1 MAVNLSSLAGAG
13 QQFFDNN
20 GVPLSGG
27 KLFSYAAGTTTPQT
41 TYTSITG
48 VTAHSNPIILN
59 SAGRVPTGEI
69 WLTAGSNYKFVLTTS
84 VDVLIATWDNITG
97 INGTGITSNA
107 INVEYDPPFTGAVS
121 TNVELKLS
129 EIPSINDFGGVGDGV
144 FNNSPALTAVDNSGL
159 NVIIIPEGTYRLATA
174 SATPTNL
181 LGFGGEFQQD
191 VGTFFPKQLLDFGSY
206 DYTYSLRTF
215 RAADYTATPVENY
228 TTIPEGSNFRYRLV
242 NFAGYQEKDT
252 AGNYSGSNPPGLI
265 PPGQTRLARTGI
277 FQNYQEGSHSGFG
290 DCYNTFWSMAT
301 YQHPDSN
308 LNTFW
313 SGQNSGGMA
322 GGQCNALTDKVN
334 LYGVGDV
341 VLDDNGNEDVSM
353 LGHVTFLYYSGTES
367 GTYEIPRFGQL
378 IQSAGTNY
386 VDALYIG
393 RGRAYVGADY
403 SGATITG
410 AAIALAQNQ
419 KIAWGATP
427 VSTATGKFST
437 QSVNT
442 TFTDFDGTYLTDT
455 VAGVEILRRSN
466 TRVEIDSGVNSSDIL
481 RVYGLSATSFV
492 NLGQFNNI
500 SIISATSS
508 AFDSTSLTF
517 RTANTGT
524 EFDALTIS
532 GDRNVYPGT
541 DNTQSLGISSVRW
554 LDVYATSL
562 RPGAGTVIWT
572 SGIGSPESVVT
583 AVVGSMYT
591 RTDGGAGTTLYVKE
605 TGSGNTGWVAK

>member
-13 QQFFDNN
+13 QQFFDND
-20 GVPLSGG
+20 GVPLTGG

-48 VTAHSNPIILN
+48 LTAHSNPIILD
-59 SAGRVPTGEI
+59 SAGRVPGGEI

-84 VDVLIATWDNITG
+84 LNVLIATWDNITG

-107 INVEYDPPFTGAVS
+107 TNVEYDPPFIGSVS

-129 EIPSINDFGGVGDGV
+129 EIPSINDFGGVGNGSTS
-144 FNNSPALTAVDNSGL
+144 NNAALTAADNSGL
-159 NVIIIPEGTYRLATA
+159 NVIIIPEGTYRLASA
-174 SATPTNL
+174 SAPAVNL
-181 LGFGGEFQQD
+181 LGFGGIFQQD

-206 DYTYSLRTF
+206 KYTYSQRTF
-215 RAADYTATPVENY
+215 LAADYTATPVENY
-228 TTIPEGSNFRYRLV
+228 TEIPEGSNFRFRLV

-252 AGNYSGSNPPGLI
+252 AGKYSGSNPPGLI

-277 FQNYQEGSHSGFG
+277 FQTYLLGSHSGFG
-290 DCYNTFWSMAT
+290 DCYNMFWAMAAS
-301 YQHPDSN
+301 QHPDSN

-313 SGQNSGGMA
+313 AGQNSAGMA

-334 LYGVGDV
+334 LYGIGDV
-341 VLDDNGNEDVSM
+341 VLDDNSNEDVSM
-353 LGHVTFLYYSGTES
+353 LGHVTFLNYNGTES
-367 GTYEIPRFGQL
+367 GTYDIPRFGQL
-378 IQSAGTNY
+378 IQSSGTKY
-386 VDALYIG
+386 IDALYIG
-393 RGRAYVGADY
+393 RGRTYVAADY

-410 AAIALAQNQ
+410 AAIALAQDQ

-442 TFTDFDGTYLTDT
+442 TYTAFNGSFLTDT
-455 VAGVEILRRSN
+455 VAGVDILKRNSARIEINPS
-466 TRVEIDSGVNSSDIL
+466 VNSPDTL
-481 RVYGLSATSFV
+481 RIYGSSATTFFQA
-492 NLGQFNNI
+492 GQFNDTTL
-500 SIISATSS
+500 ISAG
-508 AFDSTSLTF
+508 STATDNTTLSF
-517 RTANTGT
+517 RTANAGV
-524 EFDALTIS
+524 ENIVLS
-532 GDRNVYPGT
+532 LNNVGNATPGT
-541 DNTQSLGISSVRW
+541 DNAQTLGSAAARW
-554 LDVYATSL
+554 SEIYGTSL
-562 RPGAGTVIWT
+562 KPGAGTVIWT
-572 SGIGSPESVVT
+572 SGAGSPEGVVS

>member
-84 VDVLIATWDNITG
+84 VDVLIATWDNIAG

-107 INVEYDPPFTGAVS
+107 INVEYDPPFTGSVS

-129 EIPSINDFGGVGDGV
+129 EIPSINDFGGVGDGI
-144 FNNSPALTAVDNSGL
+144 FNNSPALTKVDNSGL
-159 NVIIIPEGTYRLATA
+159 NVIIIPEGTYRLALT

-181 LGFGGEFQQD
+181 LGFGGKIQPD
-191 VGTFFPKQLLDFGSY
+191 VGLFFPKQLLDFGSY

-215 RAADYTATPVENY
+215 RAADYTATPVASY
-228 TTIPEGSNFRYRLV
+228 TPVPEGSNFRFRLI
-242 NFAGYQEKDT
+242 NQAGYQEKDAT
-252 AGNYSGSNPPGLI
+252 GNYGVVL
-265 PPGQTRLARTGI
+265 PPGQTSLARTGI
-277 FQNYQEGSHSGFG
+277 SQTYFDGSHSGFG
-290 DCYNTFWSMAT
+290 DCYNMFWSMAVS
-301 YQHPDSN
+301 QHANSN
-308 LNTFW
+308 LDTHW
-313 SGQNSGGMA
+313 GGQNSGGMA
-322 GGQCNALTDKVN
+322 NGGCKALTDKVN
-334 LYGVGDV
+334 LYGVGDI
-341 VLDDNGNEDVSM
+341 VLDDNANEDVAM
-353 LGHVTFLYYSGTES
+353 LGGVNFLYYNGTES
-367 GTYEIPRFGQL
+367 GLYGIPRLGHL
-378 IQSAGTNY
+378 ISSMGTNY
-386 VDALYIG
+386 IDAFFIG
-393 RGRAYVGADY
+393 RGRAYVGADF
-403 SGATITG
+403 SGATISG

-419 KIAWGATP
+419 KLAWGATP
-427 VSTATGKFST
+427 VNTPTGKFST

-455 VAGVEILRRSN
+455 VAGVEILKRRA
-466 TRVEIDSGVNSSDIL
+466 TRVEINSGVNSSDIL

-492 NLGQFNNI
+492 NLGQFNDI
-500 SIISATSS
+500 SVISASTTGSN
-508 AFDSTSLTF
+508 STSLTF
-517 RTANTGT
+517 CTANTGI
-524 EFDALTIS
+524 ELNALIIS